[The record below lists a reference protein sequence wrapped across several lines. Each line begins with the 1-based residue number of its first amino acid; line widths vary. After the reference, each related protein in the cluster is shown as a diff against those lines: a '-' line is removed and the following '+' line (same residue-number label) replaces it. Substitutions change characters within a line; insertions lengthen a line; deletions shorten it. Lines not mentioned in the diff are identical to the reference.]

1 MKIGDIGTTQQNHYL
16 NQAQKNQEKAL
27 ENIAAMRAIDGSDGA
42 NLAIADSLRSQYS
55 TIDQGILNAYDS
67 VGVLQ
72 IADSTLNNI
81 SATADR
87 LNELSVRSNNAALN
101 DRQKSML
108 NTEANKLISSINDAF
123 SNATF
128 NGKNVFQSMDFV
140 VGSGVESIN
149 LNQPSTA
156 NLSLENQ
163 NGIRDFQDQVGS
175 LRADIGAGINAIHS
189 NINSSLQTS
198 INTKE
203 AESKLQNNDLAQN
216 INDLN
221 ANYLKENAFLF
232 ANAHSNVMLQTKLA
246 SLLQ

>member
-1 MKIGDIGTTQQNHYL
+1 MKIGDIGTTQQNHYV

-27 ENIAAMRAIDGSDGA
+27 ENIAAMRAIDGTNGS
-42 NLAIADSLRSQYS
+42 NLAIADSLRSQYN

-67 VGVLQ
+67 IGVLQ

-81 SATADR
+81 SATADK
-87 LNELSVRSNNAALN
+87 LNELSIRSNNAALN

-108 NTEANKLISSINDAF
+108 NTEANKLVTSINDAF

-140 VGSGVESIN
+140 VGTGVENIN

-156 NLSLENQ
+156 NLSLDNQ
-163 NGIRDFQDQVGS
+163 EGIRSFQDQIGS
-175 LRADIGAGINAIHS
+175 LRADIGAGINAINS

-198 INTKE
+198 INTKD

-216 INDLN
+216 INDFN
-221 ANYLKENAFLF
+221 ANYLKENTFLF
-232 ANAHSNVMLQTKLA
+232 ANAHSNVVLQTKLA

>member
-16 NQAQKNQEKAL
+16 NQAQKSQEKAL
-27 ENIAAMRAIDGSDGA
+27 ENIAAIRAIDGSDGA

-67 VGVLQ
+67 IGVLQ

-81 SATADR
+81 SATADK

-108 NTEANKLISSINDAF
+108 NSEANKLVTSINDAF

-140 VGSGVESIN
+140 VGTGVESIN

-163 NGIRDFQDQVGS
+163 DGIRDFQDQVGS

-216 INDLN
+216 INDFN

>member
-16 NQAQKNQEKAL
+16 NQAQKSQEKAL
-27 ENIAAMRAIDGSDGA
+27 ENIATIRAIDGSDGA

-67 VGVLQ
+67 IGVLQ
-72 IADSTLNNI
+72 IADSTLNSI
-81 SATADR
+81 SATADK

-108 NTEANKLISSINDAF
+108 NSEANKLVTSINDAF

-140 VGSGVESIN
+140 VGTGVESIN

-163 NGIRDFQDQVGS
+163 DGIRDFQDQVGS

-216 INDLN
+216 INDFN

>member
-1 MKIGDIGTTQQNHYL
+1 MKISDVGTTQQNHYL

-27 ENIAAMRAIDGSDGA
+27 ENVAAIRAIDGTDGS
-42 NLAIADSLRSQYS
+42 NMAIADTLRSQYS

-81 SATADR
+81 SASADR

-108 NTEANKLISSINDAF
+108 NTEASRLVSSINDAF
-123 SNATF
+123 SNATY

-140 VGSGVESIN
+140 VGAGVENIN

-163 NGIRDFQDQVGS
+163 ESIRDFQDQVGS
-175 LRADIGAGINAIHS
+175 LRADIGAGINAIQA

-203 AESKLQNNDLAQN
+203 AESNLQNNDLAQN
-216 INDLN
+216 INDFN
-221 ANYLKENAFLF
+221 ANYLKENAALF
-232 ANAHSNVMLQTKLA
+232 ANAHSNIMLQTKLA

>member
-1 MKIGDIGTTQQNHYL
+1 MKIGDIGTTQQNHYV

-27 ENIAAMRAIDGSDGA
+27 ENIAAMRAIDGTNGS
-42 NLAIADSLRSQYS
+42 NLAIADSLRSQYN

-67 VGVLQ
+67 IGVLQ

-81 SATADR
+81 SATADK
-87 LNELSVRSNNAALN
+87 LNELSIRSNNAALN

-108 NTEANKLISSINDAF
+108 NTEANKLVTSINDAF

-140 VGSGVESIN
+140 VGTGVENIN

-156 NLSLENQ
+156 NLSLDNQ
-163 NGIRDFQDQVGS
+163 EGIRSFQDQIGS
-175 LRADIGAGINAIHS
+175 LRADIGAGINAINS

-198 INTKE
+198 INTKD

-216 INDLN
+216 INDFN

-232 ANAHSNVMLQTKLA
+232 TNAHSNVVLQTKLA

>member
-16 NQAQKNQEKAL
+16 NQAQKSQEKAL
-27 ENIAAMRAIDGSDGA
+27 ENIAAIRAIDGSDGA
-42 NLAIADSLRSQYS
+42 DLAIADSLRSQYS

-67 VGVLQ
+67 IGVLQ

-81 SATADR
+81 SATADK

-108 NTEANKLISSINDAF
+108 NSEASKLVTSINDAF

-140 VGSGVESIN
+140 VGTGVESIN

-163 NGIRDFQDQVGS
+163 DGIRDFQDQVGS

-216 INDLN
+216 INDFN

>member
-1 MKIGDIGTTQQNHYL
+1 MKIGDIGTTQQNHYV

-27 ENIAAMRAIDGSDGA
+27 ENIAAIRAIDGTDGS
-42 NLAIADSLRSQYS
+42 NLAIADSLRSQYG

-67 VGVLQ
+67 IGVLQ
-72 IADSTLNNI
+72 IADSALNNI
-81 SATADR
+81 TATADR
-87 LNELSVRSNNAALN
+87 LNELSVRSNSAALN

-108 NTEANKLISSINDAF
+108 NTEATKLVSSINDAF

-140 VGSGVESIN
+140 VGAGVESIN

-163 NGIRDFQDQVGS
+163 DGIRSFLDQVGS
-175 LRADIGAGINAIHS
+175 LRADIGAGINAINS

-198 INTKE
+198 ISTKE
-203 AESKLQNNDLAQN
+203 AESNLQNNDLAKN
-216 INDLN
+216 INDFN
-221 ANYLKENAFLF
+221 ADYLKENAYLF
-232 ANAHSNVMLQTKLA
+232 ANAHSNVALQTKLA

>member
-1 MKIGDIGTTQQNHYL
+1 MKIGDIGITQQNHYL
-16 NQAQKNQEKAL
+16 NQAQKSQEKAL
-27 ENIAAMRAIDGSDGA
+27 ENIAAMRAINGTDGS

-67 VGVLQ
+67 VGILQ

-81 SATADR
+81 STTADK

-101 DRQKSML
+101 DRQKNIL
-108 NTEANKLISSINDAF
+108 NTEANKLVSSINSAF

-140 VGSGVESIN
+140 VGIGVESIN

-163 NGIRDFQDQVGS
+163 DGIRDFQDQVSS
-175 LRADIGAGINAIHS
+175 LRADIGVGINAIHS

-216 INDLN
+216 INDFN
-221 ANYLKENAFLF
+221 TNYLKENAFLF

-246 SLLQ
+246 GLLQ

>member
-16 NQAQKNQEKAL
+16 NQVQKSQEKAL
-27 ENIAAMRAIDGSDGA
+27 ENIAAIRAIDGSDGA

-67 VGVLQ
+67 IGVLQ

-81 SATADR
+81 SATADK

-108 NTEANKLISSINDAF
+108 NSEASKLVTSINDAF

-140 VGSGVESIN
+140 VGTGVESIN

-156 NLSLENQ
+156 NLNLENQ
-163 NGIRDFQDQVGS
+163 DGIRDFQDQVGS

-216 INDLN
+216 INDFN

>member
-16 NQAQKNQEKAL
+16 NQAQKSQEKAL

-72 IADSTLNNI
+72 IADSALNNI
-81 SATADR
+81 SATTDR
-87 LNELSVRSNNAALN
+87 LNELSVRSNSAALN

-163 NGIRDFQDQVGS
+163 DGIRDFQDQVGS

-216 INDLN
+216 INDFN

>member
-16 NQAQKNQEKAL
+16 NQAQKSQEKAL
-27 ENIAAMRAIDGSDGA
+27 ENIATIRAIDGSDGA

-67 VGVLQ
+67 IGVLQ
-72 IADSTLNNI
+72 IADSTLNSI
-81 SATADR
+81 SATADK

-108 NTEANKLISSINDAF
+108 NSEASKLVTSINDAF

-140 VGSGVESIN
+140 VGTGVESIN

-163 NGIRDFQDQVGS
+163 DGIRDFQDQVGS

-216 INDLN
+216 INDFN

>member
-16 NQAQKNQEKAL
+16 NQAQKSQEKAL
-27 ENIAAMRAIDGSDGA
+27 ENIATIRAIDGSDGA

-67 VGVLQ
+67 IGVLQ
-72 IADSTLNNI
+72 IADSTLNSI
-81 SATADR
+81 SATADK

-108 NTEANKLISSINDAF
+108 NSETSKLVTSINDAF

-140 VGSGVESIN
+140 VGTGVESIN

-163 NGIRDFQDQVGS
+163 DGIRDFQDQVGS

-216 INDLN
+216 INDFN

>member
-16 NQAQKNQEKAL
+16 NQAQKSQEKAL

-216 INDLN
+216 INDFN
-221 ANYLKENAFLF
+221 TNYLKENAFLF

>member
-16 NQAQKNQEKAL
+16 NQAQKSQEKAL

-156 NLSLENQ
+156 NLNLENQ

-216 INDLN
+216 INDFN

>member
-16 NQAQKNQEKAL
+16 NQAQKSQEKAL

-108 NTEANKLISSINDAF
+108 NTEANKLISSINNAF

-163 NGIRDFQDQVGS
+163 NEIRDFQDQVGS

-216 INDLN
+216 INDFN

>member
-16 NQAQKNQEKAL
+16 NQAQKSQEKAL

-163 NGIRDFQDQVGS
+163 NEIRDFQDQVGS

-216 INDLN
+216 INDFN

>member
-1 MKIGDIGTTQQNHYL
+1 MKINDIGSTQSNHYV
-16 NQAQKNQEKAL
+16 NQAQKSQEKAL
-27 ENIAAMRAIDGSDGA
+27 SNIAAIRAIDGTDSA
-42 NLAIADSLRSQYS
+42 NLAIADSLRSQYG

-67 VGVLQ
+67 IGVLQ
-72 IADSTLNNI
+72 IADSALNNI
-81 SATADR
+81 TATADR

-101 DRQKSML
+101 DRQKGML
-108 NTEANKLISSINDAF
+108 NTEATRLVDSINDAF
-123 SNATF
+123 SSASF

-149 LNQPSTA
+149 LNQPNTTD
-156 NLSLENQ
+156 LSLENQ
-163 NGIRDFQDQVGS
+163 DKISGFLDQVGA
-175 LRADIGAGINAIHS
+175 LRADIGAGISAINA

-203 AESKLQNNDLAQN
+203 AESKLQNNDLAKN
-216 INDLN
+216 VNDFN

-232 ANAHSNVMLQTKLA
+232 ANAHSNIMLQTKLA

>member
-16 NQAQKNQEKAL
+16 NQAQKSQEKAL

-72 IADSTLNNI
+72 IADSALNNI

-87 LNELSVRSNNAALN
+87 LNELSVRSNSAALN

-108 NTEANKLISSINDAF
+108 NAEANKLISSINDAF

-140 VGSGVESIN
+140 VGSEVESIN

-163 NGIRDFQDQVGS
+163 DGIRDFQDQVDS
-175 LRADIGAGINAIHS
+175 LRADIGAGINAIYS

-216 INDLN
+216 INDFN

-232 ANAHSNVMLQTKLA
+232 ANAHSNIMLQTKLA

>member
-16 NQAQKNQEKAL
+16 NQAQKSQEKAL
-27 ENIAAMRAIDGSDGA
+27 ENIAVIRAIDGSDGA

-67 VGVLQ
+67 IGVLQ

-81 SATADR
+81 SATADK

-108 NTEANKLISSINDAF
+108 NSEASKLVTSINDAF

-140 VGSGVESIN
+140 VGTGVESIN

-163 NGIRDFQDQVGS
+163 DGIRDFQDQVGS

-216 INDLN
+216 INDFN

>member
-16 NQAQKNQEKAL
+16 NQAQKSQEKAL
-27 ENIAAMRAIDGSDGA
+27 ENIAAIRAIDGSDGA

-67 VGVLQ
+67 IGVLQ
-72 IADSTLNNI
+72 IADSTLNSI
-81 SATADR
+81 SATADK

-108 NTEANKLISSINDAF
+108 NSEASKLVTSINDAF

-140 VGSGVESIN
+140 VGTGVESIN

-163 NGIRDFQDQVGS
+163 DGIRDFQDQVGS

-216 INDLN
+216 INDFN

>member
-16 NQAQKNQEKAL
+16 NQAQKSQEKAL
-27 ENIAAMRAIDGSDGA
+27 ENIATMRAIDGSDGA

-72 IADSTLNNI
+72 IADSALNNI

-87 LNELSVRSNNAALN
+87 LNELSVRSNSAALN

-108 NTEANKLISSINDAF
+108 NAEANKLISSINDAF

-140 VGSGVESIN
+140 VGAGVESIN

-163 NGIRDFQDQVGS
+163 DGIRDFQDQVGS

-189 NINSSLQTS
+189 NINSSLQTN

-216 INDLN
+216 INDFN
-221 ANYLKENAFLF
+221 TNYLKENAFLF

>member
-27 ENIAAMRAIDGSDGA
+27 ENIAAMRAIDGTDGA
-42 NLAIADSLRSQYS
+42 NLAIADSLRNQYS
-55 TIDQGILNAYDS
+55 TIDQGVLNAYDAI
-67 VGVLQ
+67 GVLQ
-72 IADSTLNNI
+72 IADSALNNI

-87 LNELSVRSNNAALN
+87 LNELSIRSNNAALN

-108 NTEANKLISSINDAF
+108 NAEANKLVTSINDAF

-140 VGSGVESIN
+140 VGTGVENIN

-156 NLSLENQ
+156 NLNLENQ
-163 NGIRDFQDQVGS
+163 DGIRDFQDQIGS

-189 NINSSLQTS
+189 NINSSMQTS
-198 INTKE
+198 INVKD
-203 AESKLQNNDLAQN
+203 AESKLQNNDIAQN
-216 INDLN
+216 INDFN

-232 ANAHSNVMLQTKLA
+232 ANAHSNIILQTKLA

>member
-1 MKIGDIGTTQQNHYL
+1 MKIGDIGTTQQNHYV

-27 ENIAAMRAIDGSDGA
+27 ENIAAIRAIDGTDGS
-42 NLAIADSLRSQYS
+42 NLAIADSLRSQYG

-67 VGVLQ
+67 IGVLQ
-72 IADSTLNNI
+72 IADSALNNI
-81 SATADR
+81 TATADR
-87 LNELSVRSNNAALN
+87 LNELSVRSNSAALN

-108 NTEANKLISSINDAF
+108 NTEATKLVSSINDAF

-140 VGSGVESIN
+140 VGAGVESIN

-163 NGIRDFQDQVGS
+163 DGIRSFLDQVGS
-175 LRADIGAGINAIHS
+175 LRADIGAGINAINS

-198 INTKE
+198 ISTKE
-203 AESKLQNNDLAQN
+203 AESNLQNNDLAKN
-216 INDLN
+216 INDFN
-221 ANYLKENAFLF
+221 ANYLKENAYLF
-232 ANAHSNVMLQTKLA
+232 ANAHSNVALQTKLA

>member
-16 NQAQKNQEKAL
+16 NQAQKSQEKAL
-27 ENIAAMRAIDGSDGA
+27 ENIATIRAIDGSDGA

-67 VGVLQ
+67 IGVLQ

-81 SATADR
+81 SATADK

-108 NTEANKLISSINDAF
+108 NSEANKLVTSINDAF

-140 VGSGVESIN
+140 VGTGVESIN
-149 LNQPSTA
+149 LNQPNTA

-163 NGIRDFQDQVGS
+163 DGIRDFQDQVGS

-216 INDLN
+216 INDFN

>member
-1 MKIGDIGTTQQNHYL
+1 MKIGDIGTTQQNHYV

-27 ENIAAMRAIDGSDGA
+27 ENIAAIRAIDGTDGS
-42 NLAIADSLRSQYS
+42 NLAIADSLRSQYG

-67 VGVLQ
+67 IGVLQ
-72 IADSTLNNI
+72 IADSALNNI
-81 SATADR
+81 TATADR
-87 LNELSVRSNNAALN
+87 LNELSVRSNSAALN

-108 NTEANKLISSINDAF
+108 NTEATKLVSSINDAF

-140 VGSGVESIN
+140 VGAGVESIN

-163 NGIRDFQDQVGS
+163 DGIRSFLDQVGS
-175 LRADIGAGINAIHS
+175 LRADIGAGINAINS

-198 INTKE
+198 ISTKE
-203 AESKLQNNDLAQN
+203 AESNLQNNDLAKN
-216 INDLN
+216 INDFN
-221 ANYLKENAFLF
+221 ANYLKENAYLF
-232 ANAHSNVMLQTKLA
+232 TNAHSNVALQTKLA

>member
-1 MKIGDIGTTQQNHYL
+1 MKINDVGSTQASQYA

-27 ENIAAMRAIDGSDGA
+27 SNIAAIRAIDGTDSA
-42 NLAIADSLRSQYS
+42 NLAIADSLRNQYS

-67 VGVLQ
+67 IGILQ
-72 IADSTLNNI
+72 IADSTLNNV
-81 SATADR
+81 SLTADK

-101 DRQKSML
+101 DRQRGML
-108 NTEANKLISSINDAF
+108 NTEATRLVNSINDAF
-123 SNATF
+123 ENANF

-140 VGSGVESIN
+140 VGSGVENIN
-149 LNQPSTA
+149 LNQPNTTD
-156 NLSLENQ
+156 LSLENQ
-163 NGIRDFQDQVGS
+163 DKIHEFLNQVGT
-175 LRADIGAGINAIHS
+175 LRADIGAGINAINA

-203 AESKLQNNDLAQN
+203 AESKLQNNDLAKN
-216 INDLN
+216 VNDFN

-232 ANAHSNVMLQTKLA
+232 ANAHSNIMLQTKLA

>member
-16 NQAQKNQEKAL
+16 NQAQKSQEKAL
-27 ENIAAMRAIDGSDGA
+27 ENIATIRAIDGSDGA

-67 VGVLQ
+67 IGVLQ

-81 SATADR
+81 SATADK

-108 NTEANKLISSINDAF
+108 NSEASKLVTSINDAF

-140 VGSGVESIN
+140 VGAGVESIN

-163 NGIRDFQDQVGS
+163 DGIRDFQDQVGS

-216 INDLN
+216 INDFN

>member
-16 NQAQKNQEKAL
+16 NQAQKSQEKAL
-27 ENIAAMRAIDGSDGA
+27 ENIAAIRAIDGTDGA
-42 NLAIADSLRSQYS
+42 NLAIADSLRNQYG

-67 VGVLQ
+67 IGVLQ
-72 IADSTLNNI
+72 IADSTLSNI
-81 SATADR
+81 SATTDR
-87 LNELSVRSNNAALN
+87 LNELSVRSNSAALN

-140 VGSGVESIN
+140 VGAGVESIN
-149 LNQPSTA
+149 LNQPSTT

-163 NGIRDFQDQVGS
+163 DGIRDFQDQVSS

-203 AESKLQNNDLAQN
+203 AESKLQNNDLVQN
-216 INDLN
+216 INDFN

>member
-16 NQAQKNQEKAL
+16 NQAQKSQEKAL
-27 ENIAAMRAIDGSDGA
+27 ENIATIRAIDGSDGA

-67 VGVLQ
+67 IGVLQ

-81 SATADR
+81 SATADK

-108 NTEANKLISSINDAF
+108 NSEASKLVTSINDAF

-140 VGSGVESIN
+140 VGTGVESIN

-163 NGIRDFQDQVGS
+163 DGIRDFQDQVGS

-216 INDLN
+216 INDFN

>member
-1 MKIGDIGTTQQNHYL
+1 MKIGDIGTTQQNHYV

-27 ENIAAMRAIDGSDGA
+27 ENIAAMRAIDGTDGS
-42 NLAIADSLRSQYS
+42 NLAIADSLRSQYN

-67 VGVLQ
+67 IGVLQ

-81 SATADR
+81 SATADK
-87 LNELSVRSNNAALN
+87 LNELSIRSNNAALN

-108 NTEANKLISSINDAF
+108 NTEANKLVTSINDAF

-140 VGSGVESIN
+140 VGTGVENIN

-156 NLSLENQ
+156 NLSLDNQ
-163 NGIRDFQDQVGS
+163 EGIRSFQDQIGS
-175 LRADIGAGINAIHS
+175 LRADIGAGINAINS

-198 INTKE
+198 INTKD

-216 INDLN
+216 INDFN

-232 ANAHSNVMLQTKLA
+232 ANAHSNVVLQTKLA

>member
-16 NQAQKNQEKAL
+16 NQAQKSQEKAL
-27 ENIAAMRAIDGSDGA
+27 ENIAAIRAIDGSDGA

-67 VGVLQ
+67 IGVLQ

-81 SATADR
+81 SATADK

-108 NTEANKLISSINDAF
+108 NSEASKLVTSINDAF

-140 VGSGVESIN
+140 VGTGVESIN

-163 NGIRDFQDQVGS
+163 DGIRDFQDQVGS

-216 INDLN
+216 INDFN

>member
-216 INDLN
+216 INDFN

>member
-16 NQAQKNQEKAL
+16 NQTQKSQEKAL
-27 ENIAAMRAIDGSDGA
+27 ENIAAIRAIDGSDGA

-67 VGVLQ
+67 IGVLQ

-81 SATADR
+81 SATADK

-108 NTEANKLISSINDAF
+108 NSEASKLVTSINDAF

-140 VGSGVESIN
+140 VGTGVESIN

-163 NGIRDFQDQVGS
+163 DGIRDFQDQVGS

-216 INDLN
+216 INDFN

>member
-1 MKIGDIGTTQQNHYL
+1 MKIGDIGTTQQNHYV

-27 ENIAAMRAIDGSDGA
+27 ENIAAMRAIDGTNGS
-42 NLAIADSLRSQYS
+42 NLAIADSLRSQYN

-67 VGVLQ
+67 IGVLQ

-81 SATADR
+81 SATADK
-87 LNELSVRSNNAALN
+87 LNELSIRSNNAALN

-108 NTEANKLISSINDAF
+108 NTEANKLVTSINDAF

-140 VGSGVESIN
+140 VGTGVENIN

-156 NLSLENQ
+156 NLSLDNQ
-163 NGIRDFQDQVGS
+163 EGIRSFQDQIGS
-175 LRADIGAGINAIHS
+175 LRADIGAGINAINS

-198 INTKE
+198 INTKD

-216 INDLN
+216 INDFN

-232 ANAHSNVMLQTKLA
+232 ANAHSNVVLQTKLA

>member
-1 MKIGDIGTTQQNHYL
+1 MKIGDIGTTQQNHYV

-27 ENIAAMRAIDGSDGA
+27 ENIAAIRAIDGTDGS
-42 NLAIADSLRSQYS
+42 NLAIADSLRSQYG

-67 VGVLQ
+67 IGVLQ
-72 IADSTLNNI
+72 IADSALNNI
-81 SATADR
+81 TATADR
-87 LNELSVRSNNAALN
+87 LNELSVRSNSAALN

-108 NTEANKLISSINDAF
+108 NTEATKLVSSINDAF

-140 VGSGVESIN
+140 VGAGVESIN

-163 NGIRDFQDQVGS
+163 EGIRSFLDQVGS
-175 LRADIGAGINAIHS
+175 LRADIGAGINAINS

-198 INTKE
+198 ISTKE
-203 AESKLQNNDLAQN
+203 AESNLQNNDLAKN
-216 INDLN
+216 VNDFN
-221 ANYLKENAFLF
+221 ANYLKENAYLF
-232 ANAHSNVMLQTKLA
+232 ANAHSNVALQTKLA

>member
-16 NQAQKNQEKAL
+16 NQAQKSQEKAL
-27 ENIAAMRAIDGSDGA
+27 ENIATIRAIDGSDGA
-42 NLAIADSLRSQYS
+42 NLAIADALRSQYS

-67 VGVLQ
+67 IGVLQ

-81 SATADR
+81 SATTDK

-108 NTEANKLISSINDAF
+108 NSEASKLVTSINDAF

-140 VGSGVESIN
+140 VGTGVESIN

-163 NGIRDFQDQVGS
+163 DGIRDFQDQVGS

-216 INDLN
+216 INDFN

>member
-16 NQAQKNQEKAL
+16 NQVQKSQEKAL
-27 ENIAAMRAIDGSDGA
+27 ENIATIRAMDGSDGA

-67 VGVLQ
+67 IGVLQ

-81 SATADR
+81 SATADK

-108 NTEANKLISSINDAF
+108 NSEASKLVTSINDAF

-140 VGSGVESIN
+140 VGTGVESIN

-163 NGIRDFQDQVGS
+163 DGIRDFQDQVGS

-216 INDLN
+216 INDFN

>member
-16 NQAQKNQEKAL
+16 NQAQKSQEKAL
-27 ENIAAMRAIDGSDGA
+27 ENIATIRAIDGSDGA

-67 VGVLQ
+67 IGVLQ
-72 IADSTLNNI
+72 IADSTLNSI
-81 SATADR
+81 SATTDK

-108 NTEANKLISSINDAF
+108 NSEASKLVTSINDAF

-140 VGSGVESIN
+140 VGTGVESIN

-163 NGIRDFQDQVGS
+163 DGIRDFQDQVGS

-216 INDLN
+216 INDFN

>member
-16 NQAQKNQEKAL
+16 NQAQKSQEKAL

-108 NTEANKLISSINDAF
+108 NAEANKLISSINDAF

-216 INDLN
+216 INDFN